1 MLQLFLNVLTQ
12 VIILLILMLLGAT
25 LTKTKVLTDNG
36 IKSMTDMVLYT
47 VTPCVIIKSFMRQFD
62 PATLKKL
69 LLCFLVTLLL
79 HIAMII
85 VATVLLRSKDIKKER
100 VIRFAAVFSNC
111 GYMAI
116 PLQQALLGDDGVFYS
131 AAFIAIFQALIW
143 SYGIILMSGDK
154 KYLSPKKIIL
164 NPGILALAIGLVLF
178 FLPITVPK
186 VIAEPIG
193 YIASLNTP
201 LPMIIIGYHLAN
213 TNLLRG
219 FKDIKVVLTIL
230 ARLVILPLI
239 CLGGMY
245 LCGLRGNILVA
256 IMICA
261 SMPSAAISTMFAAK
275 FGGDTESSVSIVSIG
290 TVLSLITIPLIISFS
305 QYIA

>member
-275 FGGDTESSVSIVSIG
+275 FGGDTETSVSIVSIG
-290 TVLSLITIPLIISFS
+290 TVLSLITIPLIISFT

>member
-1 MLQLFLNVLTQ
+1 MIGLFLNVLTQ
-12 VIILLILMLLGAT
+12 VIILLILMLLGVT
-25 LTKTKVLTDNG
+25 LTKTKVLTENG
-36 IKSMTDMVLYT
+36 VKSMTDMVLYT
-47 VTPCVIIKSFMRQFD
+47 VTPCVIIKSFMREFD
-62 PATLKKL
+62 PSTLKKL

-79 HIAMII
+79 HIVMII
-85 VATVLLRSKDIKKER
+85 IANFLLRSKDIKKQR
-100 VIRFAAVFSNC
+100 VLRFAAIFSNC

-131 AAFIAIFQALIW
+131 AAFIAIFQALVW
-143 SYGIILMSGDK
+143 SYGIILVSGDK

-178 FLPITVPK
+178 FLPISVPK
-186 VIAEPIG
+186 IISEPIG

-213 TNLLRG
+213 TNLLKG
-219 FKDIKVVLTIL
+219 FKDMKVMLTIL

-275 FGGDTESSVSIVSIG
+275 FEGDTTTSVNIVTLG
-290 TVLSLITIPLIISFS
+290 TVLSLITIPLIISFT

>member
-213 TNLLRG
+213 TNLLSG

-275 FGGDTESSVSIVSIG
+275 FGGDTETSVSIVSIG
-290 TVLSLITIPLIISFS
+290 TVLSLITIPLIISFT